1 MDQVIPRSLIFNCS
15 SFWHEHLCPVW
26 SVGRGWAHI
35 GRVQQNI
42 ELPCEGQQ
50 TIFHPRPQQ
59 YFSPQNE
66 IFKHEIST
74 LGDFNVGVATR
85 LFHTTCY
92 VKSKLFNELW
102 YLVCEL
108 QAKSLSL
115 SIFSECSILKLE
127 ETEYAEWRWTCKEK
141 SIWETDNKTPI
152 YKRIGQ
158 PINKRLLTLWSS
170 FNMDDEFQWL
180 GWSGNA
186 GTGWDMS
193 CLKVGKTS
201 TWTICIY

>member
-1 MDQVIPRSLIFNCS
+1 MNICVPFDQEGGD
-15 SFWHEHLCPVW
+15 EHT
-26 SVGRGWAHI
+26 

-92 VKSKLFNELW
+92 VKSKLFNEL
-102 YLVCEL
+102 
-108 QAKSLSL
+108 
-115 SIFSECSILKLE
+115 
-127 ETEYAEWRWTCKEK
+127 
-141 SIWETDNKTPI
+141 
-152 YKRIGQ
+152 
-158 PINKRLLTLWSS
+158 
-170 FNMDDEFQWL
+170 
-180 GWSGNA
+180 
-186 GTGWDMS
+186 
-193 CLKVGKTS
+193 
-201 TWTICIY
+201 